1 MDLPFS
7 AGPSLAPEVWREMR
21 LRAIFDYCKWDPH
34 CGDHEVLAR
43 FPLMLQ
49 EGTVQQLAHLAEKL
63 TREALA
69 AEEEILSRPGLLDR
83 LSILVEIQ
91 RCMCAT
97 RKTDRPRDVRVMRFD
112 FHYTTDGWQIS
123 EVNADVPGGYVEASG
138 WNALFAAQ
146 SAGTLAPPDPTRE
159 YADAICS
166 NLAAGSLIALAHATV
181 YSEDRQVM
189 VHLGRELQRRGMRVC
204 LISPRNLSW
213 RNGAAMLKTDFQRDS
228 PDFLVRLSP
237 AEWLP
242 SEGENWPGWFGASK
256 TAMSNPGCALILQ
269 SKRFP
274 LVWDSLTCT
283 LPTWRSL
290 LPETRHPPDV
300 REIANGEWVV
310 KPAFGRVGEDVGIRG
325 VTATEEYRQ
334 ILKVMQRK
342 PEQWIAQRKFEV
354 VPVPTESGEV
364 FPCVGVYTVNGRFAG
379 LYGRAARSPLINES
393 AQDVAV
399 LIHNEQSG
407 SVQ

>member
-1 MDLPFS
+1 MDQPFS
-7 AGPSLAPEVWREMR
+7 AGPNLAPEVWREMR

-34 CGDHEVLAR
+34 CGDQEVLAP
-43 FPLMLQ
+43 FPLILQ
-49 EGTVQQLAHLAEKL
+49 EGTVQQLAHLAEDL

-69 AEEEILSRPGLLDR
+69 AEEEILSRRRLLAR
-83 LSILVEIQ
+83 LSIPAAIQ
-91 RCMCAT
+91 RCMGAT
-97 RKTDRPRDVRVMRFD
+97 RRTDRPRDVRVMRFD
-112 FHYTTDGWQIS
+112 FHFTTDGWQIS

-138 WNALFAAQ
+138 WNALFAEQ
-146 SAGTLAPPDPTRE
+146 SAGMQTSLDPTCE
-159 YADAICS
+159 YAKAICS
-166 NLAAGSLIALAHATV
+166 ELSEGSLVSLAHATV

-189 VHLGRELQRRGMRVC
+189 VHLGRELQRREMRVC
-204 LISPRNLSW
+204 LNSPRNISW
-213 RNGAAMLKTDFQRDS
+213 SNGAAMFKTDFRTDS

-242 SEGENWPGWFGASK
+242 GEGESWPGWFRASK

-274 LVWDSLTCT
+274 LVWDSLTYT
-283 LPTWRSL
+283 LPTWSSL
-290 LPETRHPPDV
+290 LPETRHPAEV

-325 VTATEEYRQ
+325 VTPAEEYKQ
-334 ILKVMQRK
+334 ILQVMQNK

-354 VPVPTESGEV
+354 VPVPTETGEV
-364 FPCVGVYTVNGRFAG
+364 FPCVGVYTVNGKFAG

-399 LIHNEQSG
+399 LIRNEQSG
-407 SVQ
+407 SV